1 MKRGQFIRLFLSSDN
16 TTTPAAVIA
25 SAKTLSLHVA
35 CTVEAVTTKDTE
47 GDWVANEV
55 TGYSFDI
62 STNALV
68 SSGETITSSVT
79 GKTLNDLQEIYEAA
93 EPVKFQIAEV
103 SGDNQRTKGTVYV
116 QGSVVV
122 SQLTINAAVSQ
133 AATYDTQLQGHG
145 DYEVPN

>member
-1 MKRGQFIRLFLSSDN
+1 MKRGQFVRLFLSSDN

-68 SSGETITSSVT
+68 SSGETITSSV
-79 GKTLNDLQEIYEAA
+79 GAKGLNEIQNICVAGT
-93 EPVKFQIAEV
+93 PVKWKIANV
-103 SGDNQRTKGTVYV
+103 SGDNNRTASSTIVS
-116 QGSVVV
+116 GSAVLT
-122 SQLTINAAVSQ
+122 QLTINGPNRQNADYSA
-133 AATYDTQLQGHG
+133 QLTGYG
-145 DYEVPN
+145 DYTVAA